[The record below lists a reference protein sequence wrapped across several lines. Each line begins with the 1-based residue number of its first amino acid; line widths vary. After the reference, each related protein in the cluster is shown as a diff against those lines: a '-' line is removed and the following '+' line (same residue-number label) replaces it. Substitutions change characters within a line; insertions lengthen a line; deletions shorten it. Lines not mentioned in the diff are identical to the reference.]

1 MNVCITCAA
10 RKAPAAATI
19 AFALT
24 PVWRSDLMVS
34 DLLPILAT
42 AVSMAAEFLP
52 HEQATH
58 SGDYHVDKK
67 AWVAHCPLS
76 RAKTPTMKRVF

>member
-1 MNVCITCAA
+1 
-10 RKAPAAATI
+10 
-19 AFALT
+19 
-24 PVWRSDLMVS
+24 MVS